1 MFPRLLPL
9 VCLLTLAASLA
20 GAAPLALY
28 VAPDGSD
35 TASGLTAKTPFA
47 TVERARDE
55 LRKLRVDS
63 KLPPEGAVVEVAG
76 GVYPLARG
84 LELTKEDSGTAGGPI
99 VVRAAKGVEARL
111 VGGRHV
117 TNFGPVTD
125 PQVLERLDKEAWGKV
140 MQADLKAL
148 DITSYGQVPG
158 IYRGDK
164 PLLELF
170 FNDRPMQL
178 ARWPND
184 AWWTM
189 WKVKQS
195 GSRPSAADPKGTPGA
210 FYYHGDRPAR
220 WLKNP
225 DALLRGYWRHDW
237 FEEGQK
243 IAGIDPETKI
253 ITFTSPCA
261 YGVGGGLRRYYALNI
276 LEELDAPG
284 EWYLDRPT
292 GMLYFWPPTPVAQ
305 GRAWVS
311 TIPGPLVSL
320 KECSFVKLE
329 GLIVEDG
336 QSDGMVITNGSD
348 NEIARCVVRNMGGS
362 GVSVQG
368 GFRNAIRGCDLYE
381 IGRGAVY
388 LNGGDRKTLVS
399 SEHVV
404 DNCHIHHFGRLQR
417 TYAGA
422 VHLDGVGNRCTHNLL
437 HHAPHSA
444 VLFFGN
450 EHLIEFNEMHHLMLE
465 THDAGACYMGRDFT
479 CQGNMLRYNFIH
491 HRGAFG
497 IGSSGVYL
505 DDGNAGNTIFGNI
518 FYKGTWATVLG
529 GSRDTKVLNNIFVEC
544 EPAVNID
551 DRAYN
556 HLGEQGT
563 LTQRLAGIPYQEPP
577 WSTRYPKLAN
587 IMADEPGEPLYNLV
601 AHNVRYKG
609 TWTCLNRRKE
619 GKPPLEEITTFEDNW
634 LEGDPKFVD
643 PKNLNFQLRDNS
655 PVYRK
660 LTGFQRIPVEQIGCY
675 QDALRREW
683 PIAGFERDRKEPMQP
698 DRIVNPPEAPWL
710 KPAPFPA
717 YRATAPMV
725 LDGVE
730 GAGEWPTGGDGKPV
744 TIAQTPDRTSI
755 PHTVPRSFARA
766 AYDDEALCVLVTNQ
780 TRDAKTLTRGGKWG
794 DDDGVEVCFRAG
806 SAGPIFVIHGFA
818 GGKVEAVR
826 DGGATA
832 EQVRSLERGGLAMKS
847 GISAGAW
854 TAEFR
859 IPLAAVGIVPK
870 AGEKLQFNIGVRRMA
885 ESDWLAWA
893 GTEAQNWRVDKAGE
907 LVFK

>member
-1 MFPRLLPL
+1 MLARLRLP
-9 VCLLTLAASLA
+9 VCLLLLAVAVVI
-20 GAAPLALY
+20 AAPLTVY
-28 VAPDGSD
+28 VAPNGSD
-35 TASGLTAKTPFA
+35 AASGLTVTTPFA
-47 TVERARDE
+47 TPERARDE
-55 LRKLRVDS
+55 LRAQRAAG
-63 KLPPEGAVVEVAG
+63 KLPPEGAVIELAAG
-76 GVYPLARG
+76 AYPLAHG
-84 LELTKEDSGTAGGPI
+84 LELTKDDSGTAAGPI
-99 VVRAAKGVEARL
+99 VIRAARGVEARL
-111 VGGRHV
+111 VGGQRV
-117 TNFGPVTD
+117 PRFGPVTD
-125 PQVLERLDKEAWGKV
+125 PQVLNRLDKSAWGKV
-140 MQADLKAL
+140 VQADLKAL
-148 DITSYGQVPG
+148 GITTFGEIPG
-158 IYRGDK
+158 LYRGDK

-170 FNDRPMQL
+170 FDGRPMQL

-184 AWWTM
+184 AWWTI

-195 GSRPSAADPKGTPGA
+195 GARPSAADPKGAPGA
-210 FYYHGDRPAR
+210 FYYHGDRPER

-225 DALLRGYWRHDW
+225 DILLRGYWRHDW
-237 FEEGQK
+237 YEEGQK
-243 IAGIDPETKI
+243 IAQIDPQAKI

-284 EWYLDRPT
+284 EWYLDRAT
-292 GMLYFWPPTPVAQ
+292 GQLYFWPPAPLSQAE
-305 GRAWVS
+305 AWVS
-311 TIPGPLVSL
+311 TVPGPLVSL
-320 KECSFVKLE
+320 KECAFVRLE
-329 GLIVEDG
+329 GLIIEDG
-336 QSDGMVITNGSD
+336 QSDGVVITSGSD
-348 NEIARCVVRNMGGS
+348 NEIARCVIRNLGGA

-368 GFRNAIRGCDLYE
+368 GFRNAVRGCDLYE

-388 LNGGDRKTLVS
+388 LNGGDRKTLTPG
-399 SEHVV
+399 EHVV

-497 IGSSGVYL
+497 IGSSGIYL

-518 FYKGTWATVLG
+518 FHKGTWATVLG

-563 LTQRLAGIPYQEPP
+563 LTMRLAGLPYREPP
-577 WSTRYPKLAN
+577 WSTRYPKLAR
-587 IMADEPGEPLYNLV
+587 IMEDERGEPLYNVV

-643 PKNLNFQLRDNS
+643 AKHLNFQLREDS

-660 LTGFQRIPVEQIGCY
+660 LTGFERIPVEQIGCY
-675 QDALRREW
+675 QDPLR
-683 PIAGFERDRKEPMQP
+683 PIANFARDREEPMQP

-710 KPAPFPA
+710 KPPPFPA
-717 YRATAPMV
+717 YRLAAPVV

-730 GAGEWPTGGDGKPV
+730 SPGEWPAAGDGKPV
-744 TIAQTPDRTSI
+744 MIAQTPDRTAI
-755 PHTVPRSFARA
+755 PYTAPRSFARA
-766 AYDDEALCVLVTNQ
+766 AYDDTALYVLVTNQ
-780 TRDAKTLTRGGKWG
+780 TRDEKTLTRGDKWG
-794 DDDGVEVCFRAG
+794 SDDGVEVCFRAG
-806 SAGPIFVIHGFA
+806 TDGPIVVVHGFVN
-818 GGKVEAVR
+818 GRVEAVR

-832 EQVRSLERGGLAMKS
+832 AQVRQLQQAGLALKTS
-847 GISAGAW
+847 IGPGAW
-854 TAEFR
+854 VAEFR
-859 IPLAAVGIVPK
+859 LPLAALGIVPK
-870 AGEKLQFNIGVRRMA
+870 VGEKLQFNLGVRRMA